1 MDANE
6 YSDAMYTS
14 YAQQPTCVFF
24 NHQGKTLVQAL
35 FTDDESLLISVPV
48 GGRPKV
54 EYGLRKAGWAKN
66 ENCMEKTLSGEPENV
81 VGSSADIIV
90 GLMASLNVPIG
101 KVDIDTQKMDW
112 DWN

>member
-6 YSDAMYTS
+6 YSRALYLS
-14 YAQQPTCVFF
+14 YEQQPTCVFF

-66 ENCMEKTLSGEPENV
+66 ENCMEKTITGEVSRCVDASVDVILGLKDSFGLDLSDLE
-81 VGSSADIIV
+81 IV
-90 GLMASLNVPIG
+90 
-101 KVDIDTQKMDW
+101 TQKMDW